1 MTQDRAMLL
10 IAALVAL
17 ATPGLAF
24 AAESSPTA
32 TLTCEIVDEG
42 RRTKLPVKRVRL
54 EAPVEC
60 KLSVAGAA
68 QPQPFAARL
77 VTRWTDY
84 DGAGKAVP
92 KKSERLAGQVNG
104 GAPWIATLAPDQDFV
119 GCIDFVIE
127 AVLIAPGADAK
138 PAWSKKINV
147 KQYCPD

>member
-24 AAESSPTA
+24 AAESSPKA
-32 TLTCEIVDEG
+32 TLSCEVVDEG
-42 RRTKLPVKRVRL
+42 RRTKLPVKRVRI
-54 EAPVEC
+54 ESPVEC

-68 QPQPFAARL
+68 RPEPFAARL
-77 VTRWTDY
+77 VTTWTDY
-84 DGAGKAVP
+84 EGAKRVP
-92 KKSERLAGQVNG
+92 KKSDRLTGKVNG
-104 GAPWIATLAPDQDFV
+104 GAPWTATLAPDQDFV

-127 AVLIAPGADAK
+127 AVLTAPGADAK
-138 PAWSKKINV
+138 PAWSKKINI